1 MNTKNIKWMAA
12 GLAGLVLTQVFS
24 SVGNT
29 KAQPV
34 TPIDPIAEEHIL
46 NTTLQ
51 IKLFAPLPDVETGAG
66 QSDSESKS
74 YVMAK
79 GLGTLVRWQGE
90 RVIMTHNHWGAMLK
104 DAEYVTIHDADNKL
118 LVKLALNEF
127 TSLIRYSGPGTLILA
142 APSGLPAAAADL
154 GNDMTMVSGDILNVV
169 RQDPHNSD
177 QVEVVQARM
186 IRMKDYK
193 GQSVIKLAILDE
205 VEIIPGDSGGG
216 NWHEGKLVGNT
227 WASFINT
234 IKLPNSPETSLAAPL
249 PMSYLQTSETAPVD
263 TILQVGAIYE

>member
-1 MNTKNIKWMAA
+1 MNTKNFKWMAA
-12 GLAGLVLTQVFS
+12 GLAGLVLVQVFS
-24 SVGNT
+24 SVHQT
-29 KAQPV
+29 KAQSV
-34 TPIDPIAEEHIL
+34 TPIDPATEEHIL
-46 NTTLQ
+46 NSTIQ
-51 IKLFAPLPDVETGAG
+51 IKLFAPLPDSETEAG
-66 QSDSESKS
+66 QPDGGSKS

-90 RVIMTHNHWGAMLK
+90 RVIVTHNHWGDMLK
-104 DAEYVTIHDADNKL
+104 NAEYVTIHDADNKL
-118 LVKLALNEF
+118 LVKLALSEF
-127 TSLIRYSGPGTLILA
+127 TSLIRYSDPGTLILA
-142 APSGLPAAAADL
+142 APSSLSAIAADL
-154 GNDMTMVSGDILNVV
+154 GDDMIVESGDILNVV

-193 GQSVIKLAILDE
+193 GQPVIKLAILDE

-216 NWHEGKLVGNT
+216 NWYEGKLVGNT

-249 PMSYLQTSETAPVD
+249 PMSYLQASETAPAD
-263 TILQVGAIYE
+263 TYLQVASLYE

>member
-1 MNTKNIKWMAA
+1 MNIKNFKWIAV
-12 GLAGLVLTQVFS
+12 GLAGLVLVQLFS
-24 SVGNT
+24 SVGTT

-34 TPIDPIAEEHIL
+34 EPIDPATEDSIL
-46 NTTLQ
+46 STTLQ
-51 IKLFAPLPDVETGAG
+51 IKLFAPLPSTEIEAEG
-66 QSDSESKS
+66 SEILSKS

-90 RVIMTHNHWGAMLK
+90 RVIVTHNHWGDMLK
-104 DAEYVTIHDADNKL
+104 NAEYVTIHDAYNKL

-127 TSLIRYSGPGTLILA
+127 TSLIRYSDPGTLILA
-142 APSGLPAAAADL
+142 APSGLPAEAAEL
-154 GNDMTMVSGDILNVV
+154 GNDMTVVSGDILNVV
-169 RQDPHNSD
+169 RQNPDDPD

-186 IRMKDYK
+186 IRIKDYK
-193 GQSVIKLAILDE
+193 GQPVIKLAILDE

-234 IKLPNSPETSLAAPL
+234 IKLPNSPETSLASPL
-249 PMSYLQTSETAPVD
+249 PLSYLQASETAPAD
-263 TILQVGAIYE
+263 TLLQVASLYE

>member
-1 MNTKNIKWMAA
+1 MNTKNFKWIAA
-12 GLAGLVLTQVFS
+12 GLIALMMIQVFS
-24 SVGNT
+24 SIRT
-29 KAQPV
+29 SKAQPV
-34 TPIDPIAEEHIL
+34 TPIDPTIEEAIL

-51 IKLFAPLPDVETGAG
+51 IKLFAPLPSTEIEAEG
-66 QSDSESKS
+66 SEIVSKS

-90 RVIMTHNHWGAMLK
+90 QVIVTHNHWGDMLK
-104 DAEYVTIHDADNKL
+104 DAEYVTIHDAANKL

-127 TSLIRYSGPGTLILA
+127 TSLICYSDPGTLILV
-142 APSGLPAAAADL
+142 APSGLPVAAADL
-154 GNDMTMVSGDILNVV
+154 GNDMIVESGDILNVV

-193 GQSVIKLAILDE
+193 GQPVIKLAILDE

-216 NWHEGKLVGNT
+216 NWYEGKLVGNT

-249 PMSYLQTSETAPVD
+249 PMSYLQTSETTPAD
-263 TILQVGAIYE
+263 TLLQVASLYE